1 MFFLKEGLFHV
12 LDWNAYDHVL
22 FLIALAVVYD
32 FKNWKSIL
40 WLISLFTIGHTITL
54 ILAAYKVV
62 SVSSSWIEF
71 LIPVTIIITALVN
84 IFYAGNTAKQAKTNT
99 NLFFALFFGLI
110 HGLGFSGYFRMLVG
124 SSSTKFLSLL
134 EFALGIEFAQILIV
148 IVILI
153 LGFVFQKIFRFSKR
167 DWVLIISSIG
177 FSHLYSILSQL
188 FIHSYRESFVKES
201 VINLT
206 HFELI
211 SEPCSLRTAF
221 L

>member
-1 MFFLKEGLFHV
+1 MDNFMFFLKEGLFHV

-134 EFALGIEFAQILIV
+134 EFALGIELAQILIV

-167 DWVLIISSIG
+167 DWVLIISSI
-177 FSHLYSILSQL
+177 
-188 FIHSYRESFVKES
+188 
-201 VINLT
+201 VIG
-206 HFELI
+206 I
-211 SEPCSLRTAF
+211 VIPMLRNAIF
-221 L
+221 W